1 MGNKFKDMNR
11 SLTNVKDLG
20 TERALLHIGKKRG
33 TLSDKEISEREQEIH
48 AKNWLVQVDRF
59 SAIHGMLK
67 PLEDL
72 EPLLFKGDKA
82 SLTSYN
88 RKMTDA
94 LDRDSKAW
102 LRTIDEIQRDY
113 PEKLHVAHLLR
124 VPGESEDDDLPI
136 WDINHGYLLLSVL
149 SNYSTY
155 RQQGLIS
162 ARYEVNQER
171 VEKRLSHLEENTIL
185 SNYKN
190 EDLHSLDSLPVNPRE
205 RSTVLRLY
213 LDYLELSAV
222 ADLYQPNGA
231 FQMVRGN
238 LAGYITKTET
248 TLQTSLTDFLKGR
261 QHRES
266 A

>member
-1 MGNKFKDMNR
+1 MNR

-20 TERALLHIGKKRG
+20 TERALLYIGKKRG

-72 EPLLFKGDKA
+72 EPLLFAGDKA

-113 PEKLHVAHLLR
+113 PEKLHVAHLLK
-124 VPGESEDDDLPI
+124 PLSEEEDKTL
-136 WDINHGYLLLSVL
+136 WSLNLNHFHLSVL
-149 SNYSTY
+149 SNYASY
-155 RQQGLIS
+155 RQRGLVNSHYIPNHQRIS
-162 ARYEVNQER
+162 E
-171 VEKRLSHLEENTIL
+171 RLSHLEENTIL
-185 SNYKN
+185 SHYKN

-205 RSTVLRLY
+205 RATTLRLY
-213 LDYLELSAV
+213 LEHLELSAV

>member
-1 MGNKFKDMNR
+1 MGTKFKDMNR

-20 TERALLHIGKKRG
+20 TERALLYIGKKRG
-33 TLSDKEISEREQEIH
+33 TLSPEDITARETEIH

-72 EPLLFKGDKA
+72 EPLLFAGDKA
-82 SLTSYN
+82 SLISYN

-124 VPGESEDDDLPI
+124 VPGESETEDLPI

-149 SNYSTY
+149 SNHSSY

-171 VEKRLSHLEENTIL
+171 VEKRLAHLETETIL
-185 SNYKN
+185 SHYKN
-190 EDLHSLDSLPVNPRE
+190 EDLHSLDSLPVDPRE
-205 RSTVLRLY
+205 KATVFRLY
-213 LDYLELSAV
+213 LEHLELSAI
-222 ADLYQPNGA
+222 ADLYQPQGS
-231 FQMVRGN
+231 FQLVRGS
-238 LAGYITKTET
+238 LGDYITKKEAA
-248 TLQTSLTDFLKGR
+248 LQASLADFLR
-261 QHRES
+261 NNSRES